1 MCITALL
8 DYFVEISLFI
18 DLIILI
24 MDHDYVLPL
33 VDEQHGL
40 IELDTSIKLKKKK
53 DSKGTWCCVPGC
65 ESRQYQFVDENGVK
79 RRELTVISFFQF
91 PKENCEIKRWCN
103 LIHRQPGRDGFK
115 LSGSTRVCIKHFLP
129 ESTNK
134 APGSTRSRR
143 LPGSEPVLFSW
154 NEFTLSTRKR
164 KEPVER
170 VFLPPTTPQQPPP
183 VPEVLLD
190 ESSHLRVRH
199 RLLMSL
205 E

>member
-1 MCITALL
+1 M
-8 DYFVEISLFI
+8 V
-18 DLIILI
+18 
-24 MDHDYVLPL
+24 
-33 VDEQHGL
+33 
-40 IELDTSIKLKKKK
+40 
-53 DSKGTWCCVPGC
+53 
-65 ESRQYQFVDENGVK
+65 SRQYQFVDENGVK
-79 RRELTVISFFQF
+79 RRELTGISFFQF

-183 VPEVLLD
+183 APEVLLD
-190 ESSHLRVRH
+190 ESSESEAPFADELGIDMEVETSANAADGTNVNASLLRRIEELENNLRDSRTKIAELEGELQKSQAREQVLH
-199 RLLMSL
+199 QRLY
-205 E
+205 